1 MRTAIAIALLAA
13 GCQTDLDA
21 MRSPAELDRPYFDCR
36 VQPVL
41 TKYCSQ
47 QACHGDTARYYRIY
61 ARNRLRDGGDE
72 TQRNAFMRAEERSH
86 NYDAARAFVDLERPE
101 RSLILLKPLEQAAG
115 GSFHRGATLY
125 SGANVFPDASDP
137 DYQIIAQWIGG
148 ATENPT
154 CQEPGSNL

>member
-1 MRTAIAIALLAA
+1 MRIALAIAVLA
-13 GCQTDLDA
+13 GCQSNLDA
-21 MRSPAELDRPYFDCR
+21 TLTPAELDRPYFDCR

-47 QACHGDTARYYRIY
+47 QACHGDPARYYRIY
-61 ARNRLRDGGDE
+61 ARNRTRDGGDE
-72 TQRNAFMRAEERSH
+72 AQRNAFMRPEERSH
-86 NYDAARAFVDLERPE
+86 NYDAARAFVDLEHPE
-101 RSLILLKPLEQAAG
+101 RSLLLTKPLEQTAG

-125 SGANVFPDASDP
+125 SGANVFATVDDP
-137 DYQIIAQWIGG
+137 DYAIIAQWIAG